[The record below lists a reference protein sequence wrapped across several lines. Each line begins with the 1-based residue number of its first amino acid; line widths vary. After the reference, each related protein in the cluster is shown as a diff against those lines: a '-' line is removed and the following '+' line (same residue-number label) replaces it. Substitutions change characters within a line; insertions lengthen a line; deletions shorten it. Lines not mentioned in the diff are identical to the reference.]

1 MKLNDY
7 ELLYDLPE
15 GEYDGAGI
23 RGVRTVTIRAG
34 ASLEVM
40 CHPLLIQWPEG
51 AKREAK
57 RRKTGEKQAAIN
69 ARNLERQIMRLAEA
83 NFHHL
88 KAVILTGTY
97 EYPNADDVGMMNID
111 DVWKDW
117 HARKLPEGVED
128 VRRDVRNMLGR
139 IRRRM
144 SSKGQDDRGLR
155 WILRIEEDDKLDAF
169 GLPTRYHIHMLIE
182 AEGLSQSEIAD
193 EWRFGFTRCDR
204 FDLVH
209 DGAARIAHYITK
221 NKRGGRWVSH
231 SRNLKKP
238 VERVS
243 DRKVSRRRLQRIAE
257 DVRRDGRLILE
268 KLYPGYRV
276 QGEITVRY
284 SDYMPGAYIYCRM
297 RRLD

>member
-7 ELLYDLPE
+7 ELLYDLPA
-15 GEYDGAGI
+15 GEYDGADI
-23 RGVRTVTIRAG
+23 RGVRTVTVRAG

-40 CHPLLIQWPEG
+40 CHPLLIQWPAG

-57 RRKTGEKQAAIN
+57 RRRTGEKQAIIN
-69 ARNLERQIMRLAEA
+69 ARNLERQIMRLAEG

-88 KAVILTGTY
+88 VAVVLTGTY
-97 EYPNADDVGMMNID
+97 EYPSMDAIGMMNID
-111 DVWKDW
+111 DVWKKW
-117 HARKLPEGVED
+117 QAQKLPEGVED

-144 SSKGQDDRGLR
+144 RAKGEDGRDLK

-209 DGAARIAHYITK
+209 DGAARIARYITK

-243 DRKVSRRRLQRIAE
+243 DRKVSRRRLQLVAE

-276 QGEITVRY
+276 QGEIQVCY

-297 RRLD
+297 RRRD